1 MLYPALKL
9 AHLLSIIAWV
19 GGMAFAHFFL
29 RPAVQALEPPQR
41 LTLMRDVLKRFL
53 AAMALAV
60 AVVLLSGV
68 ALIGLTHMAGG
79 AQALAMPPAWTFMA
93 ILGLV
98 MVAIFAGIWLRL
110 FPRLNQAVNARQWP
124 QAAAALAPIRH
135 WVGVNLT
142 LGVVIV
148 AVVLLW

>member
-41 LTLMRDVLKRFL
+41 LTLMRDVLQRFL

-60 AVVLLSGV
+60 AVVLLSGL
-68 ALIGLTHMAGG
+68 ALIGLAHMAG

-98 MVAIFAGIWLRL
+98 MVAIFVGIWLRL

-124 QAAAALAPIRH
+124 HAAAALAPIRH

-148 AVVLLW
+148 AVVMLW

>member
-41 LTLMRDVLKRFL
+41 LTLMRDVLQRFL

-60 AVVLLSGV
+60 AVVLLSGL
-68 ALIGLTHMAGG
+68 AHMAG

-98 MVAIFAGIWLRL
+98 MVAIFVGIWLRL

-148 AVVLLW
+148 AVVMLW